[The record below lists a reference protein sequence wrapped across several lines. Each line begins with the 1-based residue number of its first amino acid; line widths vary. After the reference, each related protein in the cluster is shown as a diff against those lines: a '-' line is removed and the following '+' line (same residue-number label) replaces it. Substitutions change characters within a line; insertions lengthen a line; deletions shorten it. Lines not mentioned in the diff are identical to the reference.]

1 MNGERDSD
9 RATDGVHWY
18 QVPVLWVGILALTGS
33 ILGCVLT
40 VAVSMRHADDALA
53 DVAPGGKFQMEPL
66 DDSNDRSRDSTE
78 TPQ

>member
-1 MNGERDSD
+1 MSEERE
-9 RATDGVHWY
+9 TDGVRWY

-66 DDSNDRSRDSTE
+66 DASKDGSRDRPE
-78 TPQ
+78 PQP